1 MRLAATQNV
10 EQADVELTEAERE
23 AAIVIEELKMIN
35 GLDLAAVMLRGRL
48 LDDIENR
55 ALWSV
60 HPGGYATLEEMARDQ
75 GISITEL
82 SQVRDLYRIIF
93 PFIEEELGMSIP
105 ELWEQIGK
113 SNFREM
119 VPVLKCLIAGPDE
132 HTKASVR
139 NSYERLMD
147 DAAAT
152 LRAQGITDEQLIE
165 DGAPP
170 ELVAA
175 LDGPTD
181 EDITEAAIRNLIE
194 AGAVMSNRDLRQTI
208 RPERTPSLEPT
219 IIRSNGN
226 RVIVMT
232 VSDDQYTLF
241 ERRMG
246 SAIDPI
252 EFNMPQD
259 PVTRQREA
267 ARIRALRDV
276 ADLVYGE

>member
-1 MRLAATQNV
+1 
-10 EQADVELTEAERE
+10 
-23 AAIVIEELKMIN
+23 
-35 GLDLAAVMLRGRL
+35 
-48 LDDIENR
+48 
-55 ALWSV
+55 
-60 HPGGYATLEEMARDQ
+60 MARDQ

-119 VPVLKCLIAGPDE
+119 VPVLKVLIAGPDE

-139 NSYERLMD
+139 NAYERLMD
-147 DAAAT
+147 DASAT
-152 LRAQGITDEQLIE
+152 LHAQGLE
-165 DGAPP
+165 
-170 ELVAA
+170 ELDDDVIARAA
-175 LDGPTD
+175 M
-181 EDITEAAIRNLIE
+181 ENLIE

-259 PVTRQREA
+259 PQTRQREA

-276 ADLVYGE
+276 ADLVFGE